1 MNPQDLTVDDIK
13 NILVLIDR
21 VQLNGKE
28 ALAVAITQEKLRAL
42 LPKEEVKAEVPEEKL
57 KETIGAPTE

>member
-1 MNPQDLTVDDIK
+1 MNPQELITEDIK

-28 ALAVAITQEKLRAL
+28 ALAVAVIQEKLRAL
-42 LPKEEVKAEVPEEKL
+42 LPKEEVKAEVPVEKL
-57 KETIGAPTE
+57 EEVIGKDTE